1 MQNGEKMICCLG
13 PRGSYSEKAAVTFLK
28 AINDSEIQ
36 FEDSIYNVFK
46 AVETN
51 PEFFGV
57 VPSENSIGGS
67 VSITQDLLLEF
78 PVKILGEVDISINH
92 CLIGYDIKK
101 VTEVLAHPQALAQC
115 GHYITK
121 NNWKIRPVD
130 SNAKAAKIVS
140 EEKDEELAAICGIE
154 NAEIYGLTV
163 LDEYIQDFK
172 NNTTRFFL
180 IGNKNKNF
188 KTDLKPKKASIVV
201 ELNKNMPGAF
211 YEVLGVFKYRN
222 VNLTRIESRPSKKE
236 IGNYVFYIDYEYYD
250 DNSALLRDLRIWA
263 LNVIELGNYF
273 VL

>member
-1 MQNGEKMICCLG
+1 MICCLG